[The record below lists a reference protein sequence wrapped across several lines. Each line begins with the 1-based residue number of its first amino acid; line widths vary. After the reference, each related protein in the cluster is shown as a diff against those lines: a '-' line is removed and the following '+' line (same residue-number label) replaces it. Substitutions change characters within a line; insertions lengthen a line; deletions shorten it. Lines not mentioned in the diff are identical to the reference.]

1 MDDEHATE
9 ILSCIF
15 FSSADYT
22 VRSAHIIQHFCL
34 FKQIEHA
41 VLFIK
46 NCILFRLIYQLQYLV
61 LILRK
66 LSYNF
71 IIIIIILLNVL
82 ACYT

>member
-9 ILSCIF
+9 ILSRIF
-15 FSSADYT
+15 FSSADDT

-46 NCILFRLIYQLQYLV
+46 TCILFRLIYPPPTV
-61 LILRK
+61 LSVDLEKMI
-66 LSYNF
+66 
-71 IIIIIILLNVL
+71 
-82 ACYT
+82 